1 MLRRPLVHR
10 SAALGLGF
18 AAILLSTAPARADA
32 IDGDWCFADGKHMQ
46 IAGPAIVTPGGKR
59 TDGDY
64 RRHSFSYVVPAT
76 ETGAGQT
83 VQMILLNEN
92 TVRLK
97 LADGPMQTWH
107 RCGPPISLLPGR
119 LPAS

>member
-1 MLRRPLVHR
+1 MLRGQTVARVTALAGAVAGLLV
-10 SAALGLGF
+10 AAH
-18 AAILLSTAPARADA
+18 PAHADA

-64 RRHSFSYVVPAT
+64 RRHSFSYVVPAA
-76 ETGAGQT
+76 EAGAGQT

-92 TVRLK
+92 TVQLK
-97 LADGPMQTWH
+97 AADGPVQTWH
-107 RCGPPISLLPGR
+107 RCGPPISLLPSV